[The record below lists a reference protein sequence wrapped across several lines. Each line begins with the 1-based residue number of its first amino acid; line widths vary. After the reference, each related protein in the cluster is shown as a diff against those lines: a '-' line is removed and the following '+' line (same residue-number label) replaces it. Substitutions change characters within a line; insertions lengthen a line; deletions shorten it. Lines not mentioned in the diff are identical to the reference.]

1 MDLSL
6 AGDAPINT
14 QTLLHRPPQ
23 RQTSQMELKTPR
35 TGVLLNMY
43 KVVGLQKQHGQS
55 LKDTNTPK
63 RTPISVLHA
72 TLSPVSVPESGLS
85 VLLGNLVQR
94 KLSVQDATA
103 SRSHWVEPVSRATM
117 EQGLNGTVMKHH
129 SGLCCLISLQKNLY

>member
-35 TGVLLNMY
+35 TGVLVNMY
-43 KVVGLQKQHGQS
+43 KAVGPQKQHGHS

-72 TLSPVSVPESGLS
+72 TLVSVPESGLS
-85 VLLGNLVQR
+85 VLLGNRGQR

-117 EQGLNGTVMKHH
+117 EQGLNGTVMKP
-129 SGLCCLISLQKNLY
+129 GCAA